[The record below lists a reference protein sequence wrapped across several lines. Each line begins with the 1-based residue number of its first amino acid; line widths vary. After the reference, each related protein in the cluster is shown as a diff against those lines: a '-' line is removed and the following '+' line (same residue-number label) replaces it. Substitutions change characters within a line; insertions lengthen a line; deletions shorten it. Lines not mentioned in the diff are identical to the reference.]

1 MNEDWLEISDEDV
14 SVEEI
19 MRQIRERMARRNG
32 IVLSEDMEDP
42 ASVANALW
50 LEMIGDSSDEQE
62 SSPTISIRRRDC
74 DIVPRHYVIDWRIPI
89 LGPIHSVVRRVIN
102 DEIRRYLLSSLEKQ
116 SGYNRRVVQ
125 VLRNLVQENVR
136 LRKEVEALRME
147 LGVEPD

>member
-1 MNEDWLEISDEDV
+1 MNEDWLEISDEEI

-19 MRQIRERMARRNG
+19 MRHIRERMARRNG
-32 IVLSEDMEDP
+32 VVPSGDMEDP

-50 LEMIGDSSDEQE
+50 LEMIGDPSDEQE
-62 SSPTISIRRRDC
+62 LSPFISIRRRDC

-116 SGYNRRVVQ
+116 SDYNRRVVQ
-125 VLRNLVQENVR
+125 ILRNLARENIR
-136 LRKEVEALRME
+136 LREEIEALRME